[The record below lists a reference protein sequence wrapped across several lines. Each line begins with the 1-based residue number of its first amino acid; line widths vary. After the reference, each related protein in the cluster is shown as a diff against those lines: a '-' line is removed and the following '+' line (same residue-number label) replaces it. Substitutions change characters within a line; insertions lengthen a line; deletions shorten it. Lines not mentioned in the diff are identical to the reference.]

1 MIRMQ
6 LAGTKQELASFT
18 LNLKQQNYHEVNE
31 IERTEGREEVQI
43 ICLVRP
49 KKVNLQ
55 KLVMVTENGN
65 EIHLPMMEWKQHHMN
80 DHTKIFYGKMFD
92 IFG

>member
-1 MIRMQ
+1 MIHMQ
-6 LAGTKQELASFT
+6 LAGTKQELASFK
-18 LNLKQQNYHEVNE
+18 LNLMQQNYHEVKE
-31 IERTEGREEVQI
+31 IERTEGKEEVKI

-55 KLVMVTENGN
+55 KLVMVTEDGH
-65 EIHLPMMEWKQHHMN
+65 EIHLPMMEWKQHRMN